1 VNHMI
6 TTEEFASAYG
16 YLYDINNA
24 PPLASQV
31 ITALQLYP
39 PKAVEENN

>member
-1 VNHMI
+1 MI

-39 PKAVEENN
+39 PANVEDDD